1 MPVQEADQT
10 RFLIRLA
17 RSLSTHHVAVGSK
30 TACSLSA
37 TRIDSWEIQ
46 AKHRFSWERGH
57 LARATSYQIAGGTPA
72 LPGMALTR
80 LFLEP
85 RASCPRGVLPNCG
98 RDARA
103 PRDTKTRG
111 WFKNVFPG
119 SAGVPPA
126 ICISHCGRHVG
137 QYYHFLIS
145 LNFINVGSTR
155 IRVTRT
161 DRAAS
166 SAVLPALGP
175 GPEPPQAPTLRPGET
190 LRLESTGRAGSDS
203 IYLF

>member
-98 RDARA
+98 R
-103 PRDTKTRG
+103 
-111 WFKNVFPG
+111 
-119 SAGVPPA
+119 
-126 ICISHCGRHVG
+126 HVG